1 MATVVPPPA
10 RRIPTPAWT
19 ERLLSLRPRQ
29 AKGGRT
35 RRRCAASLEH
45 AVDRA
50 GVPRPVFSAA
60 VPVSP
65 EAAGH
70 ARDALL
76 DLAERLR
83 GPRGVHPDGL
93 ALVRRLLCDGAGP
106 LYYGGPGEL
115 RHAAITALQALEADD
130 TPT

>member
-10 RRIPTPAWT
+10 RRIPKPAWT
-19 ERLLSLRPRQ
+19 ERLLSFRSRQ

-35 RRRCAASLEH
+35 RRRYAASLEH

-50 GVPRPVFSAA
+50 GAPRPVLSAA

-65 EAAGH
+65 EAAGRAH
-70 ARDALL
+70 
-76 DLAERLR
+76 
-83 GPRGVHPDGL
+83 
-93 ALVRRLLCDGAGP
+93 RLLCDGAGP

>member
-1 MATVVPPPA
+1 MTTVANPPA
-10 RRIPTPAWT
+10 RWNQKPAWT
-19 ERLLSLRPRQ
+19 ERLLALRSRQ
-29 AKGGRT
+29 ATITRA
-35 RRRCAASLEH
+35 RRRYAASLEH

-50 GVPRPVFSAA
+50 GATRPVLSAA

-65 EAAGH
+65 EADGP
-70 ARDALL
+70 ARSALL

-83 GPRGVHPDGL
+83 QPRSVSSDGL

-106 LYYGGPGEL
+106 LYYAGPGEL
-115 RHAAITALQALEADD
+115 RRAAVTALQALEADD